1 MSVGDDRGLLFLVG
15 PRDRPGEAHSAVGLP
30 GEGGRGKWRQ
40 GSPPGRGRSSW
51 ELGCLVFAAFRFA
64 FGLGLSTAEAQE
76 PKVTVQQGGTY
87 RRPVLHDP
95 ATLDPA
101 RLRDIYSLAVGQ
113 QLFDGLVEFDQTLS
127 ITPALAQFWVASRD
141 GLTWTFTL
149 RKGVKFHHG
158 REVTADD
165 VVYSFTRLVDPRTRS
180 GGGDLFMSIQGAPE
194 FREGRAK
201 QITGLRAVDRY
212 TVRVTLTEAPVP
224 FVSILAVGQ
233 AKIVPRDLVEEQ
245 GDAFGTQ
252 PVGTGPFRFVRW
264 ERGKEIVLAANPDY
278 FDGPPRLS
286 RLVFRIFPGQGPDA
300 VFSAFQAGGLEDTP
314 VPVKDYRQIIASP
327 DYRYVHRPIFA
338 LRHYGLNTRMKP
350 LDDRRVRQA
359 LLLAIHREALV
370 SDIWLGRQTLAKG
383 ILPPGTLGFNPKLRG
398 LPYDPTRA
406 RELLAQAGYPG
417 GRGIPPLVIWSSAR
431 SDEILQEHE
440 RMRKDLE
447 AVGITAEFQYNTDWP
462 SFSKAMQERKL
473 PVFLRAWFGDV
484 PDPENFLAKLFYSS
498 SPFNYMGYAN
508 PAVDALL
515 EKARAEPD
523 MARRVEVYRRA
534 EELIVEDAPVIPVS
548 HLTYERLFQP
558 YVKGVEVSG
567 LGDPYIPF
575 RKVWLERPR

>member
-1 MSVGDDRGLLFLVG
+1 MGALGIAVVLRLGVVEPQERSG
-15 PRDRPGEAHSAVGLP
+15 PPQT
-30 GEGGRGKWRQ
+30 GG
-40 GSPPGRGRSSW
+40 
-51 ELGCLVFAAFRFA
+51 V
-64 FGLGLSTAEAQE
+64 
-76 PKVTVQQGGTY
+76 Y
-87 RRPVLHDP
+87 RRAIIHEPT
-95 ATLDPA
+95 ALDPA

-113 QLFDGLVEFDQTLS
+113 QLFDGLVQFDQTLS

-158 REVTADD
+158 REVTAED

-180 GGGDLFMSIQGAPE
+180 GAADLFMGIQGVQE
-194 FREGRAK
+194 FREGRAR
-201 QITGLRAVDRY
+201 QIAGLTQVDRY
-212 TVRVTLTEAPVP
+212 TIRVTLTENPVP

-245 GDAFGTQ
+245 GDTFGMH

-264 ERGKEIVLAANPDY
+264 EPGKEIVLAANPDY
-278 FDGPPRLS
+278 FDGPPRLA
-286 RLVFRIFPGQGPDA
+286 RLVFRIFPGQGADA
-300 VFSAFQAGGLEDTP
+300 VFAVFQAGGVDDSP
-314 VPVKDYRQIIASP
+314 VPVKDYRQIITSP
-327 DYRYVHRPIFA
+327 EYHYIRRPIFA

-359 LLLAIHREALV
+359 LMHAIDRETIV
-370 SDIWLGRQTLAKG
+370 SDIFLGRHALAKG

-398 LPYDPTRA
+398 LAYDPVRA
-406 RELLAQAGYPG
+406 RELLAQAGYSGARVLP
-417 GRGIPPLVIWSSAR
+417 IVIWSSAR
-431 SDEILQEHE
+431 TDEIVREHE

-447 AVGITAEFQYNTDWP
+447 AVGVTPEFQYNTDWP
-462 SFSKAMQERKL
+462 SFSKAMQQRKL
-473 PVFLRAWFGDV
+473 PIFLRAWFADV
-484 PDPENFLAKLFYSS
+484 PDPENFLAKLFHSG

-534 EELIVEDAPVIPVS
+534 EEIIVEDAPVIPVY
-548 HLTYERLFQP
+548 HQTYERLFQP
-558 YVKGVEVSG
+558 YVKGIEVSG
-567 LGDPYIPF
+567 LGDAYIPF
-575 RKVWLERPR
+575 RKVWLERPLN